1 MKKVD
6 QSARPVSPP
15 LDEPSQRDED
25 GVRDGTDLWS
35 QRAMLSR
42 YLRKRVPEGEDAD
55 DFIQDAYVRL
65 LAMNDEQRRE
75 IKDLPGFLV
84 RTASNLLMDN
94 FRKRRSRQKDMHT
107 PLEEAHSSEDD
118 WAFDGERM
126 LRAKQ
131 ELDWVTETLDT
142 TDHEARRALYLV
154 RVEGLSHAQ
163 AANELGVEKKR
174 VARLI
179 EIALYRLSR
188 QKIAQELHFEEDK
201 GE

>member
-6 QSARPVSPP
+6 QSAPRVNRRPNVTNKHGHA
-15 LDEPSQRDED
+15 EAE
-25 GVRDGTDLWS
+25 DGTDLWS
-35 QRAMLSR
+35 QRAMLTR
-42 YLRKRVPEGEDAD
+42 YLRKRVPEGEDVD

-94 FRKRRSRQKDMHT
+94 FRKRRTRQKDMHT
-107 PLEEAHSSEDD
+107 PVEEAHSSQDD
-118 WAFDGERM
+118 WAFDGERV

-131 ELDWVTETLDT
+131 ELDWATQTLET

-163 AANELGVEKKR
+163 AARELGIEKKR
-174 VARLI
+174 VSRLI

-188 QKIAQELHFEEDK
+188 QRIAQERHFEEDE